1 MPLPDTM
8 FQPARGQWDLNHQEL
23 AFLVEV
29 AGLPRHRTSSSR
41 ESSAPVFSR
50 ADFEAA
56 LKKAARRLEKRSRS
70 TSQAQP
76 EAAAQAPSQG

>member
-29 AGLPRHRTSSSR
+29 AGVPRRRASSSR
-41 ESSAPVFSR
+41 QTGAPVFSR

-56 LKKAARRLEKRSRS
+56 LKKAARRLGKRSHS
-70 TSQAQP
+70 TTQAQP